1 MNIRHAAR
9 AVSRWALAVLLAG
22 TTGCASPTSPPP
34 EQQYQDPVLVQLD
47 ASARAAFG
55 EGHYDH
61 AARFYELT
69 LTRARAADLSS
80 EVAKAA
86 YNRGACLLL
95 LKKPEEARE
104 ALREASAEWGRQ
116 RKDPSSAWLLEAR
129 AARQLGEIPAVTA
142 LVERVL
148 AEGRDDTV
156 RLQAW
161 LIKGDLAVEAGD
173 LELARKALKEARA
186 LLTQDPGLRA
196 GVAGL
201 SGRLS
206 LANQRPADAGL
217 QFDKEAAFYQRAAR
231 WSDMA
236 DALNR
241 AGLAYAKAGQPSDAA
256 LRFYRSA
263 RSLYG
268 QGQWVPA
275 LKTIERAVEA
285 AAAVDDGALAAD
297 IGRLLEDIR
306 QAVGLAQAAV
316 PVE

>member
-1 MNIRHAAR
+1 MNTCHPRSI
-9 AVSRWALAVLLAG
+9 VLSWSLAVALLG
-22 TTGCASPTSPPP
+22 LVGCATPVAPPP

-47 ASARAAFG
+47 ASARAAFADG
-55 EGHYDH
+55 NYDR
-61 AARFYELT
+61 AARFYELA

-95 LKKPEEARE
+95 LKRPEQARTS
-104 ALREASAEWGRQ
+104 LREASAEWARQ
-116 RKDPSSAWLLEAR
+116 RVDPSAAWLLEAR
-129 AARQLGEIPAVTA
+129 AARQLGDAAAATA

-148 AEGRDDTV
+148 GEGRDDAV

-161 LIKGDLAVEAGD
+161 LIKGDVAVEAGQM
-173 LELARKALKEARA
+173 EQARKALGDARR
-186 LLTQDPGLRA
+186 LLTPDPGLRA

-201 SGRLS
+201 AGRIA
-206 LANQRPADAGL
+206 LASQKPADAGL
-217 QFDKEAAFYQRAAR
+217 QFDKEAAFYQRASRLA
-231 WSDMA
+231 DMA

-241 AGLAYAKAGQPSDAA
+241 AGLAYAQADKPADAA
-256 LRFYRSA
+256 LRFFRSA

-275 LKTIERAVEA
+275 LQTVERAVA
-285 AAAVDDGALAAD
+285 AAGTAGDEALAAD
-297 IGRLLEDIR
+297 IGRLVEDIR
-306 QAVGLAQAAV
+306 QAVGLAQAVV